1 MNLYWRLLLVIL
13 QALGVKPDGTADLT
27 RPLRIRLRVYPND
40 LDFNGHMNNG
50 RYLTLM
56 DLGRMHLVY
65 CTGLWGIVT
74 REKLAPTLA
83 AVQMRYRMQLLPF
96 QPFDL
101 ETRVLC
107 WDDKWVYM
115 EQRFLYVNGPKTG
128 AVAAIG
134 LVKGAFYDRRIK
146 TTMPTRDLLVKIG
159 NHQESPPFPAYVTEW
174 VEAEEA
180 LRQVTA

>member
-1 MNLYWRLLLVIL
+1 MNLYWRLLLVIW
-13 QALGVKPDGTADLT
+13 QALREKPDTDNDLT
-27 RPLRIRLRVYPND
+27 RPMRLRLRVYPND

-56 DLGRMHLVY
+56 DLGRLHLVFR
-65 CTGLWGIVT
+65 TGLMGIVQ

-83 AVQMRYRMQLLPF
+83 AAQMRYRMQLLPF

-115 EQRFLYVNGPKTG
+115 EQRFLYVKGPKAG

-134 LVKGAFYDRRIK
+134 LVKGAFYDRRTK
-146 TTMPTRDLLVKIG
+146 TTMPTSDLLAKIG
-159 NHQESPPFPAYVTEW
+159 QTRESAPFPEYLKDWIVSED
-174 VEAEEA
+174 A
-180 LRQVTA
+180 LRAVTA

>member
-13 QALGVKPDGTADLT
+13 QALRQKPDAAHDLT
-27 RPLRIRLRVYPND
+27 RAMRVRLRVYPND

-56 DLGRMHLVY
+56 DLGRMHLVFR
-65 CTGLWGIVT
+65 TGLMDIVR
-74 REKLAPTLA
+74 REGLAPTLA

-115 EQRFLYVNGPKTG
+115 EQRFLYVKGPKEG

-134 LVKGAFYDRRIK
+134 IVKGAFYDRRSK
-146 TTMPTRDLLVKIG
+146 TTMPTADLLARIG
-159 NHQESPPFPAYVTEW
+159 NTQQSPAFPSYVAEW